1 MLDKYATQC
10 SVVLSLFS
18 FFFFLTRALAMSTIR
33 FCDVTTLFNFVMSQR
48 HQTMLWNTMLYCT
61 HWFGRNWTIQS
72 IMSTTKLCVVT
83 ALLGIFMETTNIK
96 MSLDLG
102 SLYVNINDVVIIF
115 YIMIQNITKSLIVI
129 CTFLAVRLR
138 SNCGHAVRCGQLP
151 YDRMRCGA
159 VAVTF
164 LGLRCGAVAVTFWHL
179 RCGAVAVKHQAL
191 RCGRGHMFRWPRR
204 ALTCI
209 HIF

>member
-1 MLDKYATQC
+1 MPNFAVTSQ
-10 SVVLSLFS
+10 SSTAPI
-18 FFFFLTRALAMSTIR
+18 FLVNNQNNKNNQV
-33 FCDVTTLFNFVMSQR
+33 CD
-48 HQTMLWNTMLYCT
+48 
-61 HWFGRNWTIQS
+61 
-72 IMSTTKLCVVT
+72 VT

-164 LGLRCGAVAVTFWHL
+164 LGIQ
-179 RCGAVAVKHQAL
+179 VKDNCLKQQCTKGLHTI
-191 RCGRGHMFRWPRR
+191 MVEK
-204 ALTCI
+204 
-209 HIF
+209 

>member
-1 MLDKYATQC
+1 
-10 SVVLSLFS
+10 
-18 FFFFLTRALAMSTIR
+18 MSTIR

-61 HWFGRNWTIQS
+61 HWFGRNWMIQS

-151 YDRMRCGA
+151 YDRMRCGR
-159 VAVTF
+159 
-164 LGLRCGAVAVTFWHL
+164 GHL
-179 RCGAVAVKHQAL
+179 PRFAM
-191 RCGRGHMFRWPRR
+191 RCGRGHL
-204 ALTCI
+204 LTSAVRCGRGQTSGI
-209 HIF
+209 AVRSRSHV

>member
-1 MLDKYATQC
+1 MFVSKKTQKQC
-10 SVVLSLFS
+10 CDARKINCTQVKWVS
-18 FFFFLTRALAMSTIR
+18 TRTMNTI
-33 FCDVTTLFNFVMSQR
+33 
-48 HQTMLWNTMLYCT
+48 
-61 HWFGRNWTIQS
+61 
-72 IMSTTKLCVVT
+72 KLCVVT

-164 LGLRCGAVAVTFWHL
+164 LGLRCGAVAVTFWYL

-204 ALTCI
+204 ALVQVRPLFVIRLKIRKYTKT
-209 HIF
+209 FFSGY